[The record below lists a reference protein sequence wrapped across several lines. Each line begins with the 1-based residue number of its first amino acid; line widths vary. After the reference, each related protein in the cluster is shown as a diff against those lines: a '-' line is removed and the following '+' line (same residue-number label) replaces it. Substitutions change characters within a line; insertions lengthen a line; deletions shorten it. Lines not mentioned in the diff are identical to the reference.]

1 MRLGRWVP
9 VALILAAL
17 LLAGCEVRRVPSAES
32 TRQLQVTDVQRIVDR
47 PALAPAAWAPDS
59 RALAHS
65 GDHRV
70 WVYSLDRGDEGV
82 APADVATALSWSA
95 PLNLLALIDRGVVS
109 TLRPDGTDRRV
120 IDLPGLAVSLAW
132 APGSDRLAVVV
143 RRSADGQ
150 PRFELWLASH
160 DGGFKRLVTRAPA
173 GRAMR
178 DLQWFPD
185 SLYLLYGLSDLTERV
200 STEAW
205 RVRISYPDQSQVP
218 LPARG
223 AALMRLAP
231 SGRQL
236 AVVVGE
242 RVAGGLGQV
251 IISRLDGTGQLT
263 VAADLARYTGL
274 AWSPQSDKL
283 VFAEVTEEGRAELWL
298 ADADGS
304 GRLHLYSYAME
315 YTDPEIALTVNW
327 APDGRRFVFGT
338 NTGSF
343 VGPIWLATLKRR

>member
-1 MRLGRWVP
+1 V
-9 VALILAAL
+9 LILSTL
-17 LLAGCEVRRVPSAES
+17 LLAGCEVRRVPSSES
-32 TRQLQVTDVQRIVDR
+32 TRQLAVTDVQRIVDR
-47 PALAPAAWAPDS
+47 PAEAPVAWAPDS
-59 RALAHS
+59 RSFAHS

-70 WVYSLDRGDEGV
+70 WVYSLERGDQGI

-95 PLNLLALIDRGVVS
+95 PLNLLALIDRGVVA

-120 IDLPGLAVSLAW
+120 IDLPGVAVSLAW

-143 RRSADGQ
+143 RRTGDGP
-150 PRFELWLASH
+150 PRFELWLVSH

-178 DLQWFPD
+178 EVQWFPD

-200 STEAW
+200 STEAR
-205 RVRISYPDQSQVP
+205 RVRISYPDQTSIP

-223 AALMRLAP
+223 VAMMRLAP

-236 AVVVGE
+236 AVVAGE
-242 RVAGGLGQV
+242 RLAGGQGQV
-251 IISRLDGTGQLT
+251 LVSRLDGSGQVT
-263 VAADLARYTGL
+263 LAQGPGRYTGL
-274 AWSPQSDKL
+274 VWSPQSDKL
-283 VFAEVTEEGRAELWL
+283 VFAEMTGEGRAELWL

-304 GRLHLYSYAME
+304 GRLSLYSYAME
-315 YTDPEIALTVNW
+315 YTDPDIPLAVNW
-327 APDGRRFVFGT
+327 APDGRHLVFGT
-338 NTGSF
+338 NTGSS